1 MRSNCLIAALIL
13 GGCATAK
20 PIFAPDGKVALS

>member
-1 MRSNCLIAALIL
+1 MLNITTRKMKDLMVFGLVLVIL

-20 PIFAPDGKVALS
+20 VN